1 MPKIFTYAWLS
12 MIARALLFVAAVSTH
27 RRIMGME
34 LSYLLIGLLLLWSL
48 FDTWQRR
55 KKNRWLRS

>member
-1 MPKIFTYAWLS
+1 MPKILTYTWLS
-12 MIARALLFVAAVSTH
+12 IVARALLFVAAVSTH

-34 LSYLLIGLLLLWSL
+34 LGYLLIGVLLLWSL

-55 KKNRWLRS
+55 KKKSIHR